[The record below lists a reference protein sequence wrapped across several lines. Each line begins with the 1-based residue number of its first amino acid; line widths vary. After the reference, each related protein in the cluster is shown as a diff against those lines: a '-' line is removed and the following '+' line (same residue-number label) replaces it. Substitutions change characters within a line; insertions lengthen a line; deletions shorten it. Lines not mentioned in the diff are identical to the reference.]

1 VAEVANSA
9 ERQALIGAVKLSAE
23 SVDGLKP
30 MQIKLMRQTVVD
42 VNEALGV
49 AGQSIRSAME
59 DLLTLK
65 KNVERGNW
73 GAFLK
78 SGVLNIS
85 PKAASD
91 LVNAYVKWIGTD
103 EGKLVKDYVLQAMTP
118 RTLSAVANAPTE
130 IRNEVQSIVISGNGV
145 TEAEV
150 RKLVGSRKRRTAEQ
164 KALTEALKDVRDE
177 SKGLV
182 NKESD
187 IDEAQQHLREVA
199 EEYQSIVQVQKK
211 FAALF
216 KELKNIPVVNTKDPI
231 TEAYVMHLK
240 KQHSKNVMTDE
251 MLAFMFKLKQIEA
264 GFENEK
270 VLDAAKEGRKN
281 N

>member
-1 VAEVANSA
+1 MAEVATSA

-240 KQHSKNVMTDE
+240 KQDSKNVMTDE

-270 VLDAAKEGRKN
+270 VLDAAKVGRKN